1 MASSPSLGG
10 APSGLESVYK
20 VGALLEH
27 FRGSMLLNWCIC
39 EASGVQPRPSCSEV
53 VFTCYCA
60 QGCAA
65 ATPGLAWVLNC
76 LRPSSPPCVQS
87 CLSHAGWWQGMRFSW
102 GSSAKEPPGFLPLS
116 GVLDLANVMTCTEG
130 SVSREKSL
138 CWSHLFRLP
147 APVLPRIMEINP
159 LPASLC
165 PVSPHTELR
174 HCCFLRLRDCH
185 VGLPCCFNQAVN
197 GFRAGTVW

>member
-1 MASSPSLGG
+1 
-10 APSGLESVYK
+10 
-20 VGALLEH
+20 
-27 FRGSMLLNWCIC
+27 MLLCSRLRCSNT
-39 EASGVQPRPSCSEV
+39 GSCLGAELLAAKLSSL
-53 VFTCYCA
+53 CA
-60 QGCAA
+60 
-65 ATPGLAWVLNC
+65 
-76 LRPSSPPCVQS
+76 S

-116 GVLDLANVMTCTEG
+116 GVLDLASVMTCTEG

-174 HCCFLRLRDCH
+174 HCCFLRLWDATWVRL
-185 VGLPCCFNQAVN
+185 VASTK
-197 GFRAGTVW
+197 R